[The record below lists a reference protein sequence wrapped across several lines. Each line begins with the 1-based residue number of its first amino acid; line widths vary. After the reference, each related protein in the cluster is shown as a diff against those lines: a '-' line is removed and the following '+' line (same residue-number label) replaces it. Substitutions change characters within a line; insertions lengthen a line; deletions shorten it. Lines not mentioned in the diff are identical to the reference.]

1 MPPEHD
7 AASKAVIPPHP
18 RSHTLIA
25 SGARRTRSW
34 SGAQARRHVCEPSAW
49 CASRAGSPSG
59 MVFLARMVKLAG
71 TLVVGVIVVGI
82 LCHVLG
88 ANASN
93 GIVSAIYDVDKVLV
107 GPFHGL
113 FSLDNP
119 KVEIAVNWGLA
130 AVVYAIATALI
141 VRLLLAAAAAE
152 GFGWR
157 RRRAF

>member
-1 MPPEHD
+1 
-7 AASKAVIPPHP
+7 
-18 RSHTLIA
+18 
-25 SGARRTRSW
+25 
-34 SGAQARRHVCEPSAW
+34 
-49 CASRAGSPSG
+49 

-71 TLVVGVIVVGI
+71 TLVVGVIVAGI

-113 FSLDNP
+113 FSLDDP

-130 AVVYAIATALI
+130 AVVYAIATAL
-141 VRLLLAAAAAE
+141 VMRLLVVAAAAE